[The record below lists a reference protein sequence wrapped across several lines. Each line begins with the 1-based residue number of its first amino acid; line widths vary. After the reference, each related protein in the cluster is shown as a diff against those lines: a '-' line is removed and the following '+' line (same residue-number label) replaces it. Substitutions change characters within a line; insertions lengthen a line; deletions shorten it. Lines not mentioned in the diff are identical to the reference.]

1 MLTQWVRHR
10 RRYSWLTLYEMIDGA
25 EAVDFNDTVKQLD
38 KVAMFIKD
46 QKEKNVS
53 KNNIDSKVVSH
64 LAKKNKVANQAA
76 MTVER
81 ERKEVLQL
89 EAVKGAQTEFG
100 KLATAHRCVER
111 EDRKSQGPTC
121 QL

>member
-1 MLTQWVRHR
+1 
-10 RRYSWLTLYEMIDGA
+10 MISM
-25 EAVDFNDTVKQLD
+25 TVKQLD

-89 EAVKGAQTEFG
+89 EADIERLKVESAKLTERNQEQQRQVQRQSVYQDYMEEMCKMTTSIMCSHSLTIWTVF
-100 KLATAHRCVER
+100 
-111 EDRKSQGPTC
+111 SI
-121 QL
+121 